1 MGSSLADLERRLN
14 LLLGPAA
21 GGALPRAIA
30 MTDVDRAPDPAR
42 LLRGLPGG
50 GMLILRD
57 RNPDRLAEAARAWV
71 PAAHRAGHK
80 VLIAGDARLALA
92 TGADGVHLA
101 EAELRRRPHVNW
113 VRLKPGWIVT
123 ASAHGAG
130 AVGVAAGA
138 GADAAL
144 LSPVFPTES
153 HPDAP
158 ALGALR
164 FAALAGPTPI
174 AVFALG
180 GVTRAMLRRLR
191 GAGCA
196 GIAGIGLF
204 LADSDG

>member
-14 LLLGPAA
+14 LLLGPAP

-42 LLRGLPGG
+42 LLQGLPRGG
-50 GMLILRD
+50 ALILRD
-57 RNPDRLAEAARAWV
+57 RNPERLAEAARAWV
-71 PAAHRAGHK
+71 PAAHRAGHR
-80 VLIAGDARLALA
+80 VLIAGDPRLALA
-92 TGADGVHLA
+92 TGADGVHLS

-113 VRLKPGWIVT
+113 ARLRPGWLVT

-130 AVGVAAGA
+130 ALGLAAGA

-153 HPDAP
+153 HPVAA
-158 ALGALR
+158 ALGPLR
-164 FAALAGPTPI
+164 FAALARPAPL

-180 GVTRAMLRRLR
+180 GVTGANLPFFTRA
-191 GAGCA
+191 
-196 GIAGIGLF
+196 
-204 LADSDG
+204 